1 MSHLPTL
8 IADLALILISASI
21 ITLLFKWLKQPLVL
35 GYIVAGL
42 LAGPYVHIFPTVGDI
57 ANINIWAEIG
67 VVFLLFALG
76 LEFSF
81 KKLINVGSTAFI
93 TATTEVISMLLI
105 GYMVGYLLGWGTMN
119 SIFLGGML
127 SMSST
132 TIIIKAFDDL
142 GLRSQRF
149 TGIVFGTLVVED
161 LIAILMMVLLSTM
174 AVSKDFVGEEL
185 LVSVLK
191 VVFFLILWF
200 LIGIFI
206 LPAFLKKA
214 KKLMNNE
221 TLLIVS
227 LGLCLG
233 MVVLA
238 TYTGFSAALGAF
250 IMGSILA
257 ETIEAEHIEHIIQPV
272 KDLFGAIF
280 FVSVGMLV
288 NPAVLVE
295 YAWPVIIITLVTII
309 GKAIFSSLGVLL
321 SGESLNISIKSG
333 FSLAQIGEF
342 AFIIAGLGVSLKVL
356 DPFISPIIVAVS
368 VITTF
373 TTPYFIRLANPF
385 AEWLYKVLPPKVQEM
400 LARYASGKKTVNH
413 DSDWKKL
420 LKNIVGRVIIYSVLL
435 TAIWLL
441 SVKTLYPAVSE
452 LFTPVT
458 IWINLAMC
466 LVTLLLMTPFL
477 WALISNKYNSSAIFL
492 KLWED
497 ENYNHGRLVALV
509 LFRVSVAIFFISA
522 VVISYFHLN
531 IGIGVVI
538 AVAVVALILI
548 LREDLTQY
556 SRLETHF
563 LTNLNLREEVAKK
576 HHPLKTSFN
585 SEFNN
590 KDIELTS
597 VLVSPY
603 SRYIGK
609 SLGELSFRQEF
620 GVNVVAIV
628 RGDLKIYIPKSS
640 ERIYPQDKLAVVG
653 TDGQLQKFR
662 DEIESPQGVPDTEE
676 MHQEMNLHSFTVNEA
691 FHFLDKSIVQSR
703 LGEKYDSIVVAIER
717 NGALVPLDKDVTF
730 LLGDLVWFVGEREK
744 IRQLF

>member
-1 MSHLPTL
+1 MSYLPTL

-57 ANINIWAEIG
+57 ANVNIWAEIG

-458 IWINLAMC
+458 IWVNLAMC

-597 VLVSPY
+597 VVVSPY

-676 MHQEMNLHSFTVNEA
+676 MYQEMNLHSFTVNEA

-703 LGEKYDSIVVAIER
+703 FGEKYDSIVVAIER

>member
-609 SLGELSFRQEF
+609 SLDELSFRQEF

-717 NGALVPLDKDVTF
+717 NGALVPLDKDATF

>member
-1 MSHLPTL
+1 M
-8 IADLALILISASI
+8 
-21 ITLLFKWLKQPLVL
+21 
-35 GYIVAGL
+35 
-42 LAGPYVHIFPTVGDI
+42 
-57 ANINIWAEIG
+57 
-67 VVFLLFALG
+67 
-76 LEFSF
+76 
-81 KKLINVGSTAFI
+81 NVGSTAFI
-93 TATTEVISMLLI
+93 TAITEVISMLLI
-105 GYMVGYLLGWGTMN
+105 GYLVGQLLGWGTMN

-132 TIIIKAFDDL
+132 TIIIKAFNDL
-142 GLRSQRF
+142 ELRNQRF

-174 AVSKDFVGEEL
+174 AVSQDFVGEDL
-185 LVSVLK
+185 LISVLK

-200 LIGIFI
+200 LIGIFVI
-206 LPAFLKKA
+206 PAFLKKA

-238 TYTGFSAALGAF
+238 TYTGFSTALGAF

-309 GKAIFSSLGVLL
+309 GKAIFSSFGVLL
-321 SGESLNISIKSG
+321 SGEPLNTSIKSG

-385 AEWLYKVLPPKVQEM
+385 AEWLYKILPTKVQET
-400 LARYASGKKTVNH
+400 LDRYASGKKTMNH

-420 LKNIVGRVIIYSVLL
+420 LKNMIGRVVIYSVLL

-441 SVKTLYPAVSE
+441 SIQIIYPAISE
-452 LFTPVT
+452 MFTPIT
-458 IWINLAMC
+458 IWIKLVMC
-466 LVTLLLMTPFL
+466 LGTLLLMTPFL
-477 WALISNKYNSSAIFL
+477 WALISNKYNSSELFL
-492 KLWED
+492 KLWRD
-497 ENYNHGRLVALV
+497 ENYNHGRLVSLV
-509 LFRVSVAIFFISA
+509 LGRVSVALFFITS
-522 VVISYFHLN
+522 VVISYFKLN
-531 IGIGVVI
+531 WGISVI
-538 AVAVVALILI
+538 IAIAVVALILI

-556 SRLETHF
+556 SRLEIRF
-563 LTNLNLREEVAKK
+563 LANLNRREEVAKK
-576 HHPLKTSFN
+576 RHPLKTSFN
-585 SEFNN
+585 SEFND
-590 KDIELTS
+590 KDLDLTS
-597 VLVSPY
+597 ILVSPY
-603 SRYIGK
+603 SDYIGK
-609 SLGELSFRQEF
+609 SLGELSFRQNF
-620 GVNVVAIV
+620 GVNVVAIT
-628 RGDLKIYIPKSS
+628 RGDLNIYIPKSS
-640 ERIYPQDKLAVVG
+640 EHIYPQDKLTVVG
-653 TDGQLQKFR
+653 TDTQLQEFR
-662 DEIESPQGVPDTEE
+662 NRIEDVKNTSDMDAVDKKIT
-676 MHQEMNLHSFTVNEA
+676 LHSFTVDEE
-691 FHFLDKSIVQSR
+691 FRFLNQTIAQSH
-703 LGEKYDSIVVAIER
+703 LGEKHDSIVVAIER
-717 NGALVPLDKDVTF
+717 NDELITLDKDTTF
-730 LLGDLVWFVGEREK
+730 QLGDLVWIVGNREK
-744 IRQLF
+744 IREILYLT

>member
-1 MSHLPTL
+1 MSYLPTL

-458 IWINLAMC
+458 IWVNLAMC

-597 VLVSPY
+597 VVVSPY